1 MMYDFIVIGGGSAG
15 LVAAKFAK
23 GLGKKT
29 AIVEKNKLGGDCTH
43 SGCIP
48 SKTLLKS
55 AHMADSIK
63 NLKEF
68 GLTMDTSSLDTS
80 KVMQHVR
87 QIVAGVYESETPD
100 VIRAEGIDVIE
111 GCAEFKD
118 NDTIIVNG
126 EEITSKIFLIATG
139 SSPLIPP
146 IEGLSEVTSYT
157 NETIFYIDELPS
169 SIAVLGG
176 GPIGIELATAFNALG
191 VDTAVI
197 EMGSNILPKEDMEL
211 SELLRANMEEDDIK
225 ILTNTKVISVSQN
238 EGFLTLKTEGAVEEV
253 HAEVFLIA
261 AGRTPNVEGMNLSK
275 AGVKYNKHGIKVGR
289 YLNTTAPNI
298 YAAGDVV
305 GPYQF
310 THVADYEAVTATR
323 NALIPFNK
331 AVDYSNIGWCT
342 YTEPELARCGL
353 TQEEAEK
360 VYGKNKIRVFRY
372 LQNDVDRAITDGTSV
387 GMAKYVTNKNGKIL
401 GIHILGERAG
411 EVIHEPM
418 LAKKLNIPFQ
428 EIADLVHIYPT
439 YSYAVRQ
446 PSKYA
451 AVEMLLD
458 NPIVK
463 FIRGLKK

>member
-1 MMYDFIVIGGGSAG
+1 
-15 LVAAKFAK
+15 
-23 GLGKKT
+23 
-29 AIVEKNKLGGDCTH
+29 
-43 SGCIP
+43 
-48 SKTLLKS
+48 
-55 AHMADSIK
+55 
-63 NLKEF
+63 
-68 GLTMDTSSLDTS
+68 
-80 KVMQHVR
+80 
-87 QIVAGVYESETPD
+87 
-100 VIRAEGIDVIE
+100 
-111 GCAEFKD
+111 
-118 NDTIIVNG
+118 
-126 EEITSKIFLIATG
+126 
-139 SSPLIPP
+139 
-146 IEGLSEVTSYT
+146 
-157 NETIFYIDELPS
+157 
-169 SIAVLGG
+169 
-176 GPIGIELATAFNALG
+176 
-191 VDTAVI
+191 
-197 EMGSNILPKEDMEL
+197 
-211 SELLRANMEEDDIK
+211 MEEDDIK

-289 YLNTTAPNI
+289 YLNTTAQNI

>member
-211 SELLRANMEEDDIK
+211 
-225 ILTNTKVISVSQN
+225 
-238 EGFLTLKTEGAVEEV
+238 
-253 HAEVFLIA
+253 
-261 AGRTPNVEGMNLSK
+261 
-275 AGVKYNKHGIKVGR
+275 
-289 YLNTTAPNI
+289 
-298 YAAGDVV
+298 
-305 GPYQF
+305 
-310 THVADYEAVTATR
+310 
-323 NALIPFNK
+323 
-331 AVDYSNIGWCT
+331 
-342 YTEPELARCGL
+342 
-353 TQEEAEK
+353 
-360 VYGKNKIRVFRY
+360 
-372 LQNDVDRAITDGTSV
+372 
-387 GMAKYVTNKNGKIL
+387 
-401 GIHILGERAG
+401 
-411 EVIHEPM
+411 
-418 LAKKLNIPFQ
+418 
-428 EIADLVHIYPT
+428 
-439 YSYAVRQ
+439 
-446 PSKYA
+446 
-451 AVEMLLD
+451 
-458 NPIVK
+458 
-463 FIRGLKK
+463 